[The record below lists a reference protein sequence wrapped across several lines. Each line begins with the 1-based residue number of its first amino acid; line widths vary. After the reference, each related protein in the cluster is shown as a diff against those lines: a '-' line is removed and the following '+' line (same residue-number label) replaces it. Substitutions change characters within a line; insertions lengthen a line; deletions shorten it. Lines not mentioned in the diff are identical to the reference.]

1 MACVALR
8 RGMAAGQAGLAC
20 LLGRHGR
27 GHDVRLSASHALLPV
42 GLSLALMHGFV
53 FAAVGFVGG
62 SEVSSQDP
70 WWSAFVWMTL
80 PGYVV
85 ALSVS
90 LDRRASSACD
100 R

>member
-8 RGMAAGQAGLAC
+8 RGMVAGLAC

-27 GHDVRLSASHALLPV
+27 GHDVRLSASHVLLPV

-53 FAAVGFVGG
+53 FAVGFVGG

-70 WWSAFVWMTL
+70 WWSAFVRMTL